1 MNGTEQKA
9 RFTAVSRIEK
19 RLDDV
24 EEIVVALDTRTTEIA
39 KVTLAA
45 IDDERK
51 AHAAEIAR
59 LEATATERW
68 LATAAAQ
75 KRIFDRWARVDSFTL
90 RERLRWLLTGR

>member
-45 IDDERK
+45 IDDERA
-51 AHAAEIAR
+51 AHAAEITR
-59 LEATATERW
+59 LEARIADLEHDDVAHERV
-68 LATAAAQ
+68 
-75 KRIFDRWARVDSFTL
+75 IV
-90 RERLRWLLTGR
+90 RLRPLAEPTFLQRLSWLLTGRT